1 MSSKPSGALIENLLT
16 CLCHDPK
23 NGRIVANLVN
33 PELFEGD
40 YREFAEKAV
49 EYWRRFDQPPGA
61 HMSDLVADVL
71 EDKDNRRAPTFRRII
86 VSMIELSETINT
98 GYVLEELRKFTRLQ
112 KLKDAITKSAE
123 KITSQQEMAIDD
135 VEAMWHDI
143 LKVSEQQ
150 FDLGTS
156 LTDVVK
162 ITEGLGEDD
171 IQEFATGIYELD
183 RRGIVPRRGEATLF
197 LAPKGRGKS
206 WACIHVAKTNLQK
219 RKKVVHVSLE
229 MDEIQLGRRYYQS
242 LFSATKRDA
251 VVKVPILRKD
261 RGEVTAIEHEDV
273 EAEFT
278 FRSKILH
285 DEIMNHSEPLG
296 RRFENLRIKRFPT
309 RGLTVRQLDGYL
321 DMLEQVDGFIPDL
334 LILDYIGIMKTDA
347 RDLRISLSTTFEDLR
362 GLLVRRN
369 LAGFIPQQTTRA
381 SVNARIVKPT
391 DIAEAFALVHTAD
404 QAITMSQ
411 TEFEKKLGVARLFVG
426 HARDEMDEF
435 GCIITQHYGLGQF
448 CLDSAPLHSSF
459 FELIDDMKKDGAG
472 DDDEDGYDNRND
484 NND

>member
-1 MSSKPSGALIENLLT
+1 
-16 CLCHDPK
+16 
-23 NGRIVANLVN
+23 
-33 PELFEGD
+33 
-40 YREFAEKAV
+40 
-49 EYWRRFDQPPGA
+49 
-61 HMSDLVADVL
+61 
-71 EDKDNRRAPTFRRII
+71 
-86 VSMIELSETINT
+86 
-98 GYVLEELRKFTRLQ
+98 
-112 KLKDAITKSAE
+112 
-123 KITSQQEMAIDD
+123 
-135 VEAMWHDI
+135 
-143 LKVSEQQ
+143 
-150 FDLGTS
+150 
-156 LTDVVK
+156 
-162 ITEGLGEDD
+162 
-171 IQEFATGIYELD
+171 
-183 RRGIVPRRGEATLF
+183 
-197 LAPKGRGKS
+197 
-206 WACIHVAKTNLQK
+206 
-219 RKKVVHVSLE
+219 VHVSLE